1 MQPMQPMQPMQ
12 FEPLAP
18 VPAVTL
24 AERLRQIPLFRFVSV
39 DELFRISAI
48 SRQVRYEASSI
59 VQKKG
64 AQAEYIQVLLEGSFE
79 VQNGRH
85 GKKRLDPPA
94 LLGFQEVLEG
104 TTIQDEAHA
113 STESVALVMPAEEFR
128 TLLSANI
135 ELAQGL
141 FRMLLEQDGGDV
153 ASRIRAPSPGQGV
166 GAVQAPPAREALKTV
181 DKALYLQRVPI
192 FARATADELYVL
204 AAITREVSFQPD
216 EILFSEGHPS
226 SIVLVLSGSVA
237 LESPAGGES
246 VNASAGDCLG
256 AEETLAG
263 SDWSWRGRATSP
275 GTALRIDR
283 EALFELLADHM
294 DLLQGIFGA
303 IFGVHRTD
311 SSPS

>member
-1 MQPMQPMQPMQ
+1 MQPMQ

-18 VPAVTL
+18 VPAVAL

-48 SRQVRYEASSI
+48 SRQVRYEASST
-59 VQKKG
+59 VQNKG

-79 VQNGRH
+79 IQNGRH

-94 LLGFQEVLEG
+94 MLGFQEVLEG

-153 ASRIRAPSPGQGV
+153 QPSRSRASSPGQP
-166 GAVQAPPAREALKTV
+166 VQAPLVTEALKTV
-181 DKALYLQRVPI
+181 DKALYLQTVPI

-283 EALFELLADHM
+283 EALFEVLADHM

>member
-1 MQPMQPMQPMQ
+1 MQPMQ

-18 VPAVTL
+18 VPAVML
-24 AERLRQIPLFRFVSV
+24 AQRLRQIPLFRFVSV
-39 DELFRISAI
+39 DELFRIATI
-48 SRQVRYEASSI
+48 SRQVRYEASST

-79 VQNGRH
+79 IQNGRH
-85 GKKRLDPPA
+85 GAKRLDPPA
-94 LLGFQEVLEG
+94 MLGFQEVLEG
-104 TTIQDEAHA
+104 TTLKDEAHA

-153 ASRIRAPSPGQGV
+153 PPSRIRASNPGGP
-166 GAVQAPPAREALKTV
+166 VQAPPATEALKTV

-226 SIVLVLSGSVA
+226 SIVLVLSGSVV

>member
-1 MQPMQPMQPMQ
+1 MQPMQPMQ

-24 AERLRQIPLFRFVSV
+24 AQRLRQIPLFRFVSV

-48 SRQVRYEASSI
+48 SRQVRYEANST

-64 AQAEYIQVLLEGSFE
+64 AQADYIQVLLEGSFE
-79 VQNGRH
+79 IQDGRD
-85 GKKRLDPPA
+85 GAKRLDPPA

-104 TTIQDEAHA
+104 TTIQHEAHA
-113 STESVALVMPAEEFR
+113 STESVALVLPAEEFR

-135 ELAQGL
+135 ELAHGL
-141 FRMLLEQDGGDV
+141 FRMLLEREGGDV
-153 ASRIRAPSPGQGV
+153 QPRIRVSSPGQPL
-166 GAVQAPPAREALKTV
+166 QAPSTTEALKTV
-181 DKALYLQRVPI
+181 DKALYLQGVPI

-216 EILFSEGHPS
+216 EILFSEGQPS

-237 LESPAGGES
+237 LESPAGGETR
-246 VNASAGDCLG
+246 NASAGDCLG

-275 GTALRIDR
+275 TTALRIDR

>member
-1 MQPMQPMQPMQ
+1 MQPMQ
-12 FEPLAP
+12 FELLAP

-24 AERLRQIPLFRFVSV
+24 AQRLRQIPLFRFVSV

-48 SRQVRYEASSI
+48 SRQARYEASST

-64 AQAEYIQVLLEGSFE
+64 APVEYIQVLLEGSFE
-79 VQNGRH
+79 IQNGRH
-85 GKKRLDPPA
+85 GAKRLDPPA
-94 LLGFQEVLEG
+94 MLGFQEFLEG
-104 TTIQDEAHA
+104 TTIQDEVHA
-113 STESVALVMPAEEFR
+113 SADSVALVMPAEEFR

-141 FRMLLEQDGGDV
+141 FRMLLERNGGDSLP
-153 ASRIRAPSPGQGV
+153 SRIRTSSPVQP
-166 GAVQAPPAREALKTV
+166 VQAPRSREALKTV
-181 DKALYLQRVPI
+181 DKALYLQTVPI

-204 AAITREVSFQPD
+204 AAIAREVSFQPD

-226 SIVLVLSGSVA
+226 SILLVLSGNVA

-246 VNASAGDCLG
+246 ANASAGVCLG

-275 GTALRIDR
+275 GKALRIDR
-283 EALFELLADHM
+283 DALFELLTDHM

-311 SSPS
+311 SSKS